1 MNNYVAE
8 LLEYIN
14 LKHKNSIKVLYDN
27 TEKNFRVI
35 SRSELVEYLTYLYST
50 RIEYENL
57 QTCIMLNSLSESKK
71 LFEEIKSSL
80 TKKIPK
86 ISEYAT
92 KWNQTELQVG
102 LFPKFMFCA
111 NTRWNTIDYRFP
123 NILVIDKL
131 CFEKYRDTIE
141 KFLNNLRCAS
151 LELVRLELYIITDEA
166 RKL

>member
-1 MNNYVAE
+1 MNSYIDENYIAE
-8 LLEYIN
+8 LIEYNN
-14 LKHKNSIKVLYDN
+14 LKHENSIKVLYGN
-27 TEKNFRVI
+27 TEKNFRAI
-35 SRSELVEYLTYLYST
+35 SRSDLVKYLTYLYST
-50 RIEYENL
+50 RIEFENL

-80 TKKIPK
+80 TEKIPK

-111 NTRWNTIDYRFP
+111 NTRWNTIAYIFP

-141 KFLNNLRCAS
+141 KFLNIFRCTE
-151 LELVRLELYIITDEA
+151 LEFVRLELYIVGE
-166 RKL
+166 

>member
-1 MNNYVAE
+1 MSSYIAE
-8 LLEYIN
+8 LIEYNN
-14 LKHKNSIKVLYDN
+14 LKHENGIKVLYDN
-27 TEKNFRVI
+27 TEKNFKSI
-35 SRSELVEYLTYLYST
+35 SRSDLVKYLTYLYTT

-80 TKKIPK
+80 TEKIPK

-102 LFPKFMFCA
+102 LFPKLMFCA
-111 NTRWNTIDYRFP
+111 NTRWNSITYRFP

-141 KFLNNLRCAS
+141 KFLNIFRCET
-151 LELVRLELYIITDEA
+151 LEFVRLELYIVGE
-166 RKL
+166 